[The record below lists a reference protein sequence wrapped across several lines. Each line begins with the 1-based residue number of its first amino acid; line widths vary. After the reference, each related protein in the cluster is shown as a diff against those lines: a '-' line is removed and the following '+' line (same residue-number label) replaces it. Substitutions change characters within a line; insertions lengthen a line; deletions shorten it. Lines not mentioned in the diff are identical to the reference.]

1 MGIIRLQPEQARK
14 ILRRERPGPTEMN
27 HDISRALISLPTP
40 TEQEYQTRSFKQ
52 RNLKPDRES
61 PYLSPYQPQAS

>member
-14 ILRRERPGPTEMN
+14 ILRRERQGPTEMN

-40 TEQEYQTRSFKQ
+40 TEQKYQTRNFEQEKLS
-52 RNLKPDRES
+52 PDKGTPIR
-61 PYLSPYQPQAS
+61 SPYQPQAS